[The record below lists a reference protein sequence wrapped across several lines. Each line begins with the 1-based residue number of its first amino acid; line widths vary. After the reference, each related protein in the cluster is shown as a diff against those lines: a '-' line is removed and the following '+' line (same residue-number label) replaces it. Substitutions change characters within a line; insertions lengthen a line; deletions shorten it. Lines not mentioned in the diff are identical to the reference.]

1 MGVFWFQEQTGLR
14 NNSPT
19 RSSIVGVE
27 KNSHVFEGGGGS
39 LVPNKLPP
47 TTPHTTKTRV
57 AKLMNSY
64 LAEVARDPNL
74 PLAKFQA
81 LAGSLPK
88 FPYASDDGL
97 YRAIDTYLKVITT
110 ISFQKPLNTVS
121 TKKSLL
127 FHIGFPLCIVFRF
140 THVLLDLNLAIT

>member
-1 MGVFWFQEQTGLR
+1 MGVFWFQEQKGLR

-19 RSSIVGVE
+19 RISIGGVE
-27 KNSHVFEGGGGS
+27 KNSHVFEGGRGS
-39 LVPNKLPP
+39 LVPNKLSP
-47 TTPHTTKTRV
+47 TTPNATKTRV

-74 PLAKFQA
+74 PLVKFQA

-97 YRAIDTYLKVITT
+97 YRAIDTYLKVIT
-110 ISFQKPLNTVS
+110 
-121 TKKSLL
+121 
-127 FHIGFPLCIVFRF
+127 
-140 THVLLDLNLAIT
+140 